1 MGVGVVDRARG
12 RVGGMWTWMERRA
25 KFRGA
30 TVIVIVMAAA
40 VAVAVEVPVVQ
51 MEGPMALSLVLDPP
65 INLCRLLKIIAV
77 TKCTVL
83 GICTYSSLC

>member
-1 MGVGVVDRARG
+1 
-12 RVGGMWTWMERRA
+12 MERRA

-30 TVIVIVMAAA
+30 TVIVMAAAVA

-51 MEGPMALSLVLDPP
+51 MEGSMTLSLVLGPP
-65 INLCRLLKIIAV
+65 INHLCRLLKIIAV